1 MSRPLNRPIRI
12 AVLDDHALIRMAL
25 QLHME
30 NVADFIVVGLY
41 ASSMELISA
50 MRHVEL
56 DLLVLDY
63 QLSEG
68 DLDGLRL
75 IRLLRNKYPQLQI
88 LVSSATETPF
98 FVKQI
103 IDTGANGFLG
113 KSQPLEDLVPAI
125 RTVMGEGVYL
135 SSLMAF
141 ELGGVKLASE
151 APSPGLSQRVAPS
164 VLSPKESEVLRCILN
179 GQRITQIA
187 SKFSRSIKT
196 ISGQKQA
203 AFRKLGIRNDAE
215 LFKVQRKLDWE
226 RACEGVL
233 ASAEWAA
240 DTDPE

>member
-30 NVADFIVVGLY
+30 EVADLTVIGLY
-41 ASSMELISA
+41 ASSTELMSA
-50 MRHVEL
+50 LRYTEL
-56 DLLVLDY
+56 DLLILDY
-63 QLSEG
+63 QLGEG

-125 RTVMGEGVYL
+125 RAVMSEGIYL

-141 ELGGVKLASE
+141 EMGRVKLTSE
-151 APSPGLSQRVAPS
+151 TPSSGLSQGGGS
-164 VLSPKESEVLRCILN
+164 SLLSPKESEVLRCVLN

-215 LFKVQRKLDWE
+215 LFKVQHKLGWE
-226 RACEGVL
+226 VACEVGL
-233 ASAEWAA
+233 PSAEWGG
-240 DTDPE
+240 

>member
-30 NVADFIVVGLY
+30 EVADLTVIGLY
-41 ASSMELISA
+41 ASSTELISA
-50 MRHVEL
+50 LRYTEL
-56 DLLVLDY
+56 DLLILDY
-63 QLSEG
+63 QLGEG

-98 FVKQI
+98 FVKQL

-125 RTVMGEGVYL
+125 RAVMSEGIYL

-141 ELGGVKLASE
+141 EMGRGGGKPTCETPTS
-151 APSPGLSQRVAPS
+151 GLSQGMDTSA
-164 VLSPKESEVLRCILN
+164 LSPKESEVLRCILN

-226 RACEGVL
+226 MAREGAL
-233 ASAEWAA
+233 PS
-240 DTDPE
+240 TQ